1 MIRLVHGSERHRFAR
16 ELDEYHRIR
25 KKVFHE
31 RMGWDVPIINAWEV
45 DGFDVLNPLYCI
57 ATDTSDRVIGGLR
70 LLPTM
75 GFNML
80 NDVFGV
86 LLPEGKR
93 IESPLIWESSRFAVD
108 HTVDVPSGPSGLG
121 RATAELGLAMNEVGR
136 RAGLTH
142 VVTVYDALMH
152 RVLKR
157 AGCAGEPIS
166 EPQRVG
172 KVLAYAVF
180 FEIGDETEAALRK
193 ASGITGPVI
202 DEASWRSVAL
212 PMAA

>member
-1 MIRLVHGSERHRFAR
+1 MIRLIHGSERQRFPV
-16 ELDEYHRIR
+16 ELDGYHRVR
-25 KKVFHE
+25 KRVFHE

-45 DGFDVLNPLYCI
+45 DGFDVLNPLYCVAI
-57 ATDTSDRVIGGLR
+57 DDRDRVIGGLR

-80 NDVFGV
+80 NDVFTV

-93 IESPLIWESSRFAVD
+93 LESPLIWESSRFAVD
-108 HTVDVPSGPSGLG
+108 HTVDVPSGPTGLG
-121 RATAELGLAMNEVGR
+121 RATAELGLAMNEIGR

-180 FEIGDETEAALRK
+180 FEIGDATENALRQ
-193 ASGITGPVI
+193 ASGIVGPVI
-202 DEASWRSVAL
+202 EERSWRAVSL